1 MYLWFEAFPIVFIGL
16 RNWELIPMGMAYLSI
31 VVGVLLGAA
40 VYFVLIFRSF
50 TSPLLRNE
58 GFTLKSTYLVQY

>member
-1 MYLWFEAFPIVFIGL
+1 
-16 RNWELIPMGMAYLSI
+16 MGMAYLSI